1 MLLAK
6 QLRGAGVPC
15 FPCRADKSPAVN
27 AGEDWRDAAVRPV
40 DAQHWPCG
48 LVGVPVPPG
57 VVVVD
62 LDTYKGI
69 TRAAVEAVT
78 GPVPWDA
85 AMIQGT
91 LTGGQHYAFRVPSW
105 AVRQGSNI
113 GGVQGLDTRCDG
125 KGFIATG
132 DGYTPAGPGVFR
144 LAAPESLPVLPDGF
158 RPLLEHVAP
167 PPPRPSPAHPEHD
180 TDADTVRSALCH
192 IDPECGRTEWLRVC
206 MAIRAGFP
214 DDDATAYALAEAWS
228 SGEYWPGGT
237 PHNYVADGPGS
248 VEHQLASLKPD
259 GGTQLGTLFYMAIQG
274 GWAPPAR
281 AMVDTAA
288 AFGAGAGADPTAF
301 GELVDR
307 IQAEGG
313 NPHHTDKLA
322 RAIMALPCNDL
333 QRATLSALLQREL
346 RDAGL
351 GTKRLR
357 DATEPPQQG
366 GHEYGR
372 NHTVNARLFLQQH
385 YPDGQLIRAQETYYH
400 YNGKVWRPLDDRS
413 LSAQVAHAMAVSAPQ
428 ASTVAGT
435 AQMVGMFVHT
445 DGEPPRASLPG
456 RVIFENGVLDL
467 ITGILSPHS
476 PEYRCTCLLP
486 YDYNPAATCPAWGEF
501 LQGSFSQ
508 DAERITLLQQWFGY
522 MLAGGYEFQK
532 ILLLIGAP
540 RSGKGTIGRVLA
552 AMIGEDNFSGGSLK
566 SVMVESVLDMM
577 RHKRVLFIGD
587 AQKGVPHSVR
597 DAVVENL
604 KMISGND
611 SLSFD
616 RKYKGALTVTLPTRI
631 TIAANGLPRLF
642 DDSGALASRI
652 MPLPIDGS
660 HLGSEDR
667 SLFDTLAGELEGIAA
682 WALEGW
688 RMLLASGR
696 FIEPAASEGDSQ
708 YMRDMYSPL
717 SGFIDEC
724 VQVCPGSRATSLE
737 VYTTYLKWAQAHGD
751 DSRMGRKVVTSAVQD
766 GLRGRNV
773 RYGILPP
780 MPGEKPARVFDGI
793 KLVPPTAEA
802 FAPGADVVPIGGRG

>member
-27 AGEDWRDAAVRPV
+27 AGEDWRGVALQPV
-40 DAQHWPCG
+40 ESRVWPSG
-48 LVGVPVPPG
+48 LAGVPVPPR
-57 VVVVD
+57 VVIVD
-62 LDTYKGI
+62 LDTYKGV
-69 TRAAVEAVT
+69 TRAAVEART

-85 AMIQGT
+85 AMIQTTGR
-91 LTGGQHYAFRVPSW
+91 GGQHYAFREPAW
-105 AVRQGSNI
+105 PVRQGSDL
-113 GGVQGLDTRCDG
+113 GGIAGLDTRTAG
-125 KGFIATG
+125 KGFICTG
-132 DGYTPAGPGVFR
+132 EGYTPAGAGVYR
-144 LAAPESLPVLPDGF
+144 LAAPEALPVLPDGF
-158 RPLLEHVAP
+158 RPLLEHITAAP
-167 PPPRPSPAHPEHD
+167 PPPGAHD
-180 TDADTVRSALCH
+180 TDPDTVRDALRH
-192 IDPECGRTEWLRVC
+192 IDPECSRAEWLRVC
-206 MAIRAGFP
+206 MALRAGFP
-214 DDDATAYALAEAWS
+214 DDEATAYQLAEEWS
-228 SGEYWPGGT
+228 AGDLRPGGGV
-237 PHNYVADGPGS
+237 PHNYVPDGPGS
-248 VEHQLASLKPD
+248 VAQQLPSLKPD
-259 GGTQLGTLFYMAIQG
+259 GGTQLGTLFYMAIQA
-274 GWAPPAR
+274 GWSPPAR
-281 AMVDTAA
+281 SMVDTAA
-288 AFGAGAGADPTAF
+288 AFGAGAGADAEAF
-301 GELVDR
+301 GALVDR

-313 NPHHTDKLA
+313 SPHHTDKLA

-357 DATEPPQQG
+357 EATEPPRQS
-366 GHEYGR
+366 GHEYGP
-372 NHTVNARLFLQQH
+372 NHTVNARLFLHQH
-385 YPDGQLIRAQETYYH
+385 YPDGQLVRAQETYYR
-400 YNGKVWRPLDDRS
+400 YNGKVWRPMDDRS
-413 LSAQVAHAMAVSAPQ
+413 LAAQVAHAMAVSAPQ
-428 ASTVAGT
+428 SSTVTGT
-435 AQMVGMFVHT
+435 TAMVGMFVHT
-445 DGEPPRASLPG
+445 DAEPPRASIPG

-467 ITGILSPHS
+467 VTGILSPHS

-486 YDYNPAATCPAWGEF
+486 YDYNPAAACPVWRGF
-501 LQGSFSQ
+501 LQGAFSY
-508 DAERITLLQQWFGY
+508 DVERMSLLQQWFGY
-522 MLAGGYEFQK
+522 ILAGGYEFQK

-566 SVMVESVLDMM
+566 SVMVESVLDML

-587 AQKGVPHSVR
+587 AQKSVPHSVR

-616 RKYKGALTVTLPTRI
+616 RKYKGAITTTLPTRI

-660 HLGSEDR
+660 HLGSEDGE
-667 SLFDTLAGELEGIAA
+667 LFDKLAGELEGIAA

-688 RMLLASGR
+688 RMLLSAGR
-696 FIEPAASEGDSQ
+696 FVEPEASAGDSQ

-724 VQVCPGSRATSLE
+724 IEVEAGSRATSLE

-780 MPGEKPARVFDGI
+780 APGQPPARVFDGI
-793 KLVPPTAEA
+793 RLKQPTSEA
-802 FAPGADVVPIGGRG
+802 FAPGAEVVPIGGRKG

>member
-1 MLLAK
+1 MRLAN
-6 QLRGAGVPC
+6 QLRAAGLPC
-15 FPCRADKSPAVN
+15 FPCRADKAPAVSR
-27 AGEDWRDAAVRPV
+27 GDSWRDAALRPV
-40 DAQHWPCG
+40 TAQHWPTP
-48 LVGVPVPPG
+48 LVGVPIPDG
-57 VVVVD
+57 VVVID
-62 LDTYKGI
+62 LDTYKGV
-69 TRAAVEAVT
+69 TREAVEALV

-85 AMIQGT
+85 ALIQRTGG
-91 LTGGQHYAFRVPSW
+91 GGQHYAFRAPAW
-105 AVRQGSNI
+105 PVRQGSDH
-113 GGVQGLDTRCDG
+113 GSVAGLDTRVAG

-132 DGYTPAGPGVFR
+132 DGYTPEGAGLYR
-144 LAAPESLPVLPDGF
+144 LAAPDSLPLLPDGF
-158 RPLLEHVAP
+158 RPLLEHVTAAP
-167 PPPRPSPAHPEHD
+167 PPPPDGQHQQD
-180 TDADTVRSALCH
+180 TDPDTVRQALRH
-192 IDPECGRTEWLRVC
+192 LDPECSRTEWLRVC
-206 MAIRAGFP
+206 MALRAGFP
-214 DDDATAYALAEAWS
+214 DDEATAYQLAEEWS
-228 SGEYWPGGT
+228 AGELWPGGV
-237 PHNYVADGPGS
+237 PHNYVPEGPGS
-248 VEHQLASLKPD
+248 VAQQLPSLKPD
-259 GGTQLGTLFYMAIQG
+259 GGTQLGTLFYLAIQA
-274 GWAPPAR
+274 GWSPPAR

-288 AFGAGAGADPTAF
+288 AFGAGAAGDPEAF
-301 GELVDR
+301 GALVDR

-357 DATEPPQQG
+357 DATEPPRQS

-385 YPDGQLIRAQETYYH
+385 YPDGQLLRAQETYYE

-413 LSAQVAHAMAVSAPQ
+413 LASQVAHAMSVSAPQ
-428 ASTVAGT
+428 ASTVSGT
-435 AQMVGMFVHT
+435 TQMVGMFVHT
-445 DGEPPRASLPG
+445 DAEPPRASLPG

-467 ITGILSPHS
+467 VTGILSPHS
-476 PEYRCTCLLP
+476 PDYRCTCLLP
-486 YDYNPAATCPAWGEF
+486 YDYNPAAQCPAWDAF
-501 LQGSFSQ
+501 LRGSFSG
-508 DAERITLLQQWFGY
+508 DTERMLLLQQWFGY
-522 MLAGGYEFQK
+522 MLAGAYEFQK

-540 RSGKGTIGRVLA
+540 RSGKGTIGRVLS
-552 AMIGEDNFSGGSLK
+552 AMIGADNFSGGSLK

-587 AQKGVPHSVR
+587 AQKGVPHNVR

-660 HLGSEDR
+660 HLGSEDGALYDR
-667 SLFDTLAGELEGIAA
+667 LAGELEGIAA
-682 WALEGW
+682 WALDGW
-688 RMLLASGR
+688 RMLLAAGR
-696 FIEPAASEGDSQ
+696 FVEPAASEGDSR

-724 VQVCPGSRATSLE
+724 VRIIPGSRATTLE
-737 VYTTYLKWAQAHGD
+737 VYAVYLKWAQAHGE
-751 DSRMGRKVVTSAVQD
+751 DSRMSRKVVTSAVQD
-766 GLRGRNV
+766 GLRGRDV
-773 RYGILPP
+773 RYGVLPP
-780 MPGEKPARVFDGI
+780 SPGAPPARVFDGI
-793 KLVPPTAEA
+793 ALVPPTAEA
-802 FAPGADVVPIGGRG
+802 FAPGADVVPIGGRR